1 MIKCLL
7 IPTDNES
14 ILDLVRE
21 KKGKYWL
28 RLMGMQLPPAMDSH
42 GGMSESLE
50 GNNTLGSVK
59 VCPNVGHSLRSLL
72 L

>member
-1 MIKCLL
+1 MIKFLW

-28 RLMGMQLPPAMDSH
+28 RLMGMQLPPVIDSH
-42 GGMSESLE
+42 GGTSESLE
-50 GNNTLGSVK
+50 GNDTPGSVK
-59 VCPNVGHSLRSLL
+59 VCSNMGHSLRSLL

>member
-1 MIKCLL
+1 MIKFLW

-14 ILDLVRE
+14 TLDLVRE
-21 KKGKYWL
+21 KKGKYWV

-42 GGMSESLE
+42 GGTSESLE
-50 GNNTLGSVK
+50 GNDALGSVK
-59 VCPNVGHSLRSLL
+59 VCPNMGHSLRSLL